1 MRNLERHEDCTNTN
15 ASNSLTRGPLTLPSW
30 EGIKGRGKVAE
41 IINKV
46 SNILTP
52 TLTLPHRRGR
62 GICLGPELL

>member
-1 MRNLERHEDCTNTN
+1 MFLQPSKLN
-15 ASNSLTRGPLTLPSW
+15 GPFRKSPKSPLPSW
-30 EGIKGRGKVAE
+30 KGIKGRGKVAE

>member
-1 MRNLERHEDCTNTN
+1 MFLQPSKLN
-15 ASNSLTRGPLTLPSW
+15 GPFRKPPKSPLPSW
-30 EGIKGRGKVAE
+30 EGIKGRGEVAE

-46 SNILTP
+46 CNILTP